1 MCLKTMIECLQSK
14 HTIRYTYMPRRRTD
28 TKERILK
35 AANRLFYAE
44 GIRAVSVD
52 AVVEKAGITKKTLY
66 YHFRSKDDLVA
77 EYIGSRDQPNM
88 EAFKKG
94 FEAAEGDIPDK
105 VFAIFEKV
113 ARDSMHPKWR
123 GCGFLRTA
131 GELANKPGHPAIK
144 AGAAHKKRFEA
155 WLAQVFK
162 DAGLND
168 AETTARRV
176 TILLDGAFA
185 SSLIHR
191 DPAYIVEAGQAARQ
205 ILSR

>member
-1 MCLKTMIECLQSK
+1 
-14 HTIRYTYMPRRRTD
+14 MPRRRTD
-28 TKERILK
+28 TKQRIVK
-35 AANRLFYAE
+35 AASRLFYAE

-88 EAFKKG
+88 AAFKKG
-94 FEAAEGDIPDK
+94 FEQAGGDLPDK
-105 VFAIFEKV
+105 IFAIFEKV

-131 GELANKPGHPAIK
+131 GELASKPGHPAIK
-144 AGAAHKKRFEA
+144 AGAAHKKGLEA
-155 WLAQVFK
+155 WLTEVIK
-162 DAGLND
+162 DAGLSEP
-168 AETTARRV
+168 AVSARRIA
-176 TILLDGAFA
+176 ILLDGAFA

-191 DPAYIVEAGQAARQ
+191 DPDYILEAGHAAKQ
-205 ILSR
+205 ILAR